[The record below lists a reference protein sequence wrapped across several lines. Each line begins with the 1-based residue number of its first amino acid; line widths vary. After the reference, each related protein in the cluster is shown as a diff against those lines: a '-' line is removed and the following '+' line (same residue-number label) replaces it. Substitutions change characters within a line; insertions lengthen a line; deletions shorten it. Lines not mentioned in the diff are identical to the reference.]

1 MRFKATRKWP
11 IKKFDEVL
19 LYWMEMLTGSH
30 QGQAKQNNNS
40 NNKITHLLPTQ
51 QMPATAQTLTSTT
64 PITSR
69 NSCIYFKPN
78 NPRRATVSLD
88 CSFPT
93 KLISSYLDQIMVPS
107 VNAYHTPLSQG
118 GHSESPENKKLCFC
132 TASLALNSRL
142 AESCRAKTKLFI
154 PPRLNVAAE

>member
-1 MRFKATRKWP
+1 MRFKATRKGP
-11 IKKFDEVL
+11 IDKSDEVL
-19 LYWMEMLTGSH
+19 RYWMEMLTGSH

-51 QMPATAQTLTSTT
+51 QMPGTAQILTSTT

-107 VNAYHTPLSQG
+107 VNAYRQIDLYHEAAIVSLRRIKSFVFARQ
-118 GHSESPENKKLCFC
+118 
-132 TASLALNSRL
+132 ASH
-142 AESCRAKTKLFI
+142 
-154 PPRLNVAAE
+154 